1 MAYPA
6 KRKETMKNTIL
17 TTALVI
23 ATALTLAV
31 AFAGIVSAEPV
42 NAVSF
47 AQATIR
53 VTL

>member
-1 MAYPA
+1 MQ
-6 KRKETMKNTIL
+6 NTIL
-17 TTALVI
+17 TAALVI

>member
-1 MAYPA
+1 
-6 KRKETMKNTIL
+6 MKNTVL
-17 TTALVI
+17 TALIVL
-23 ATALTLAV
+23 ATAVTLAV